1 MACRDRQ
8 TPLELLQS
16 AIDWEE
22 LRAAYWQD
30 SQPDYAKECRSRAQG
45 HRNRV
50 TVELRARE
58 AAYLSGSDQFSNQ
71 KLDQAREDL
80 QWSER

>member
-1 MACRDRQ
+1 MAYRDRQ
-8 TPLELLQS
+8 TPPELLQT

-30 SQPDYAKECRSRAQG
+30 IHPDYAKECRSGAQG
-45 HRNRV
+45 HRNRL

-58 AAYLSGSDQFSNQ
+58 AA
-71 KLDQAREDL
+71 
-80 QWSER
+80 